1 MVTVRPS
8 LREVELRWSKDAK
21 SSYVLLFGN
30 QTISPE
36 ATEALWVSNTVT
48 VTVVHLQEGTRYNY
62 SLVATYGGV
71 NSSTYKNYAV
81 TSKTDSTH
89 PHSSPPQCAITH
101 IALLHKVI
109 SLW

>member
-21 SSYVLLFGN
+21 SSYFLLFGN
-30 QTISPE
+30 QTISPK
-36 ATEALWVSNTVT
+36 ATEARWVSHTVAL
-48 VTVVHLQEGTRYNY
+48 LQEGTRYDY
-62 SLVATYGGV
+62 SLIATYGGV